1 MNKKRLSLQITGLLL
16 VLLFIAA
23 CASMSKGPDY
33 WPTEGWQ
40 TSTPEEQGMDS
51 EMLAEMFDF
60 IGKEDYDIH
69 SVTIIRN
76 GYLVAD
82 AAIYPFKADSKH
94 KMYSC
99 TKSII
104 SALIGIAIEQGY
116 IKSVKQ
122 PVLSFF
128 PGRTVANLDANKEAM
143 TLEHLLMMA
152 SGFEWRSSLFIGGID
167 FTRQMIQTDDWVRFM
182 LDLPMAVP
190 PGTRL
195 EYCNGA
201 SFLLSAIIQ
210 ETTGMTAFAFAEA
223 NLFTPL
229 GISDVE
235 WPSSPR
241 GITIG
246 YSELRML
253 PHDMAKIGFLYL
265 NKGRWNGEQIIPA
278 AWVGVSTDKH
288 ISAPYIGGY
297 GYQWWTEDNGVY
309 SAQGFAGQLIFVAP
323 EHELVVV
330 FSSNLSETDF
340 RIPKMLVYYFIIPA
354 VESSAALTANSPGV
368 SLLESS
374 IQQLGLTRDGPEVVP
389 PLPEITQRVTGQTYL
404 LDSNP
409 FGLQSVALTFQKET
423 EALMSWTLN
432 PDETQAYLLDLQY
445 WSKVE
450 WPVGLD
456 NVYRFTPG
464 VYGIPIG
471 LKGYWETETTFV
483 ILCDFIGNGGRWR
496 IQFSFEGDQMTL
508 QIWTENFGLLGKF
521 SGRLEEHLPSELIKE
536 IQKYISGAQVYIPG
550 ISENRLHW
558 GEKNGTRKILENRN
572 ISIRNLKKSGVK
584 IDDLADQFSLSPDSI
599 RKILYKTDVNNIE
612 PDFVQRGV
620 EN

>member
-23 CASMSKGPDY
+23 CAPTSREPDY
-33 WPTEGWQ
+33 WPTEGWK

-76 GYLVAD
+76 GYLVTD
-82 AAIYPFKADSKH
+82 ASIYPFKADSKH
-94 KMYSC
+94 NIHSC

-116 IKSVKQ
+116 IGSVKQ

-152 SGFEWRSSLFIGGID
+152 SGFEWSSSCLMGGID
-167 FTRQMIQTDDWVRFM
+167 FTRQMVQTNDWVGFM
-182 LDLPMAVP
+182 LDLPMAKP

-246 YSELRML
+246 CGELRML
-253 PHDMAKIGFLYL
+253 PHDMAKIGYLYL
-265 NKGRWNGEQIIPA
+265 NKGLWDGKQIIPA
-278 AWVGVSTDKH
+278 AWVGASTGEH
-288 ISAPYIGGY
+288 ITAPYFGGY

-309 SAQGFAGQLIFVAP
+309 SAQGYAGQLIFVVP

-330 FSSNLSETDF
+330 FSSNLSDSDF
-340 RIPKMLVYYFIIPA
+340 RIPKMLSYYFIIPA
-354 VESSAALTANSPGV
+354 VESSAALIANSPGV

-374 IQQLGLTRDGPEVVP
+374 IQQPGLTRDGPEAVP
-389 PLPEITQRVTGQTYL
+389 PLPEITQRVTGQNYL
-404 LDSNP
+404 LESNP
-409 FGLQSVALTFQKET
+409 FGLLSVSLTFQEEE

-432 PDETQAYLLDLQY
+432 PDESQKYLDDPQY

-464 VYGIPIG
+464 AYGIPIG
-471 LKGYWETETTFV
+471 LKGYWETDTTFV
-483 ILCDFIGNGGRWR
+483 ILCDFIGNAGRWQMR
-496 IQFSFEGDQMTL
+496 FAFDGDQL
-508 QIWTENFGLLGKF
+508 NYKILTEDYELLGKF
-521 SGRLEEHLPSELIKE
+521 SGRLEE
-536 IQKYISGAQVYIPG
+536 
-550 ISENRLHW
+550 
-558 GEKNGTRKILENRN
+558 
-572 ISIRNLKKSGVK
+572 
-584 IDDLADQFSLSPDSI
+584 
-599 RKILYKTDVNNIE
+599 
-612 PDFVQRGV
+612 
-620 EN
+620 